1 MYGGSIRLSVACHSN
16 PEVHASFCSAMDG
29 REDDVAS
36 VHGDAS
42 DESGDASEA
51 QVESRRSK
59 RKSKSRRAL
68 RDAIAELRESQ
79 KAAADQVA
87 DLRSMITQLHN
98 QLVDALPDSD
108 HHEEVA
114 GRGSGGGDVED
125 KAARKER
132 MAAWK
137 DPTVRKTWLL
147 SGEKPAMASWTRD
160 QLQDVLIDIARVTPA
175 VASQVGT
182 LASLDIG
189 AYMPNGQQKA
199 ATATLLYEHMDIM
212 VDALLAV
219 VGYGAHSLESAE
231 RLRTLKTALDE
242 GAAML
247 RTHCRKYCVTV
258 EISDNRKRMMTL
270 VNDDLN
276 QWTAKLFAASVS
288 AGQQFSSPPPIGDL
302 PQVVVPEWTHLHGYI
317 VNGGLMNAEHHA
329 STRSS
334 AGGTSSSARS
344 GPSAAKRAKTQTAR
358 HCFGWAKK
366 EGCRFP
372 QCAFLHDPAKKYRSG
387 SAAASDGSR
396 ASSAGA
402 GGSQAGTQARGQ
414 ARAQGGSTARTAAVP
429 SNP

>member
-1 MYGGSIRLSVACHSN
+1 
-16 PEVHASFCSAMDG
+16 MDG

-51 QVESRRSK
+51 QAESRRSK

-68 RDAIAELRESQ
+68 RDAIGELRESQ
-79 KAAADQVA
+79 KAAADQVG

-114 GRGSGGGDVED
+114 GRGSGGVDVED

-231 RLRTLKTALDE
+231 RLRTLKTA
-242 GAAML
+242 
-247 RTHCRKYCVTV
+247 
-258 EISDNRKRMMTL
+258 
-270 VNDDLN
+270 
-276 QWTAKLFAASVS
+276 
-288 AGQQFSSPPPIGDL
+288 
-302 PQVVVPEWTHLHGYI
+302 
-317 VNGGLMNAEHHA
+317 
-329 STRSS
+329 
-334 AGGTSSSARS
+334 
-344 GPSAAKRAKTQTAR
+344 
-358 HCFGWAKK
+358 
-366 EGCRFP
+366 
-372 QCAFLHDPAKKYRSG
+372 
-387 SAAASDGSR
+387 
-396 ASSAGA
+396 
-402 GGSQAGTQARGQ
+402 
-414 ARAQGGSTARTAAVP
+414 
-429 SNP
+429 